1 MAVAQTSVKDIA
13 SPQDTGSWMII
24 FTDLIALMLTFFVL
38 IFSMSDVNLEKFQAI
53 TDNEPTSTETEAEP
67 TKKFDITGIFR
78 KPAID
83 LDYLKS
89 ILTEA
94 LSKDSFLAQAQLVR
108 LEDRMVISI
117 PGDLLFA
124 GGLAELSEKSQRAI
138 ADLGGVLRNIGNKVT
153 VNGHSQPGKVM
164 GATFTSHW
172 ELSLARA
179 VAVANTIRRSGYTEE
194 LSAFG
199 FSDSRFKYLSAL
211 ADEEKKTFGRRV
223 DIVVLATV
231 GGGDEK

>member
-1 MAVAQTSVKDIA
+1 MV
-13 SPQDTGSWMII
+13 I

-38 IFSMSDVNLEKFQAI
+38 IFSMSDVDLEKFQAI
-53 TDNEPTSTETEAEP
+53 TDNELNSTNQEDEP
-67 TKKFDITGIFR
+67 TKQFDITGIFR

-94 LSKDSFLAQAQLVR
+94 LSNDPFLAQAQLVR
-108 LEDRMVISI
+108 LEDRMIISI

-124 GGLAELSEKSQRAI
+124 GGLAELTEKAQRAI
-138 ADLGGVLRNIGNKVT
+138 ADLGGALRNIGNKVT
-153 VNGHSQPGKVM
+153 VNGHSETGKVM
-164 GATFTSHW
+164 GTTYRSNW

-179 VAVANTIRRSGYTEE
+179 VAVANTIRRSGYTAD

-199 FSDSRFKYLSAL
+199 FSDSRFKYLTAL
-211 ADEEKKTFGRRV
+211 PDKEKLAFGRRV
-223 DIVVLATV
+223 DIVVLPTV
-231 GGGDEK
+231 GRIDEK